1 MLTKNNG
8 IKNVKNNM
16 EYLVVKSIPRKELKE
31 FKDYINFLFKNE
43 NGVYNICRTEEDVM
57 KTNQWFKNF
66 PLKTIIV
73 TQEPIN
79 VGDKF
84 LAICNNQELS
94 GRVFTLID
102 NNVKGEGL
110 VSLQDDTG
118 AEVISTKFILED
130 SYKFV
135 RKANM
140 ADKEKLVNGKITPI
154 NI

>member
-1 MLTKNNG
+1 M
-8 IKNVKNNM
+8 KNNM
-16 EYLVVKSIPRKELKE
+16 EYLVVKPIPRKELKE
-31 FKDYINFLFKNE
+31 YKDYINFLFKNE

-57 KTNQWFKNF
+57 KSNQWFKNF

-110 VSLQDDTG
+110 VTLKDDTG